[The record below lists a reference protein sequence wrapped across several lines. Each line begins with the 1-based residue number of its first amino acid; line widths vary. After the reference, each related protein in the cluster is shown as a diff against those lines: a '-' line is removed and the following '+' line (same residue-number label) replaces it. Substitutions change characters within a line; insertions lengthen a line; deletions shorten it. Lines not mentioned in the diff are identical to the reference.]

1 MQKKY
6 PTTLASAMARAL
18 KRVAVK
24 YAVARRAKYL
34 EKETLSA
41 LKDRQSALSYP
52 REINSGGHA
61 PSTIADPNPKSSK
74 VRVRSPNP
82 LDEDLRWGDLM
93 IEAAKEALERKKA
106 KATANSSANPSPD

>member
-34 EKETLSA
+34 EKETLE
-41 LKDRQSALSYP
+41 LNGNL
-52 REINSGGHA
+52 
-61 PSTIADPNPKSSK
+61 
-74 VRVRSPNP
+74 
-82 LDEDLRWGDLM
+82 GD
-93 IEAAKEALERKKA
+93 
-106 KATANSSANPSPD
+106 DD